1 MFEGD
6 LPGDYSFSLV
16 AFDGMDWSEPDYVT
30 IHVAEMLPPV
40 AIADAD
46 VTSGIAAL
54 TVNFDGSQSY
64 SPQGG
69 DLTYEWD
76 FGDGSAPKYEVSPS
90 HTYNFPGVYEAT
102 LTVQDGIG
110 ETDSDILEITVEE
123 APPAWGEASVVG
135 VKSAFPSRG
144 LNYLIALLIPIGA
157 VLFWKGLRNRR

>member
-1 MFEGD
+1 MRNGLIVLTAVLLLIPAVASAQNSPPIADAGEDQDIYVGDLTILEGSATDPDNNAIVDWLWTIETSPDGSSPYLSQVDIPRPVFEGD

-69 DLTYEWD
+69 DLT
-76 FGDGSAPKYEVSPS
+76 
-90 HTYNFPGVYEAT
+90 
-102 LTVQDGIG
+102 
-110 ETDSDILEITVEE
+110 
-123 APPAWGEASVVG
+123 
-135 VKSAFPSRG
+135 
-144 LNYLIALLIPIGA
+144 
-157 VLFWKGLRNRR
+157 